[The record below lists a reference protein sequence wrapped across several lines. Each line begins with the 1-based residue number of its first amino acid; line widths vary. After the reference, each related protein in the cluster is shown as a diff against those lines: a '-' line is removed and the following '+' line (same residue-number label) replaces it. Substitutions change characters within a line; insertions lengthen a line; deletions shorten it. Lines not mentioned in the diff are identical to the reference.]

1 MAGSADNP
9 QASPHLSPSGL
20 QVGGAFAGRVAIVTG
35 GTSGIGAETVRRLSR
50 EGAGVL
56 ATGRDTARGEALAAE
71 CERVEFVTADLTEPA
86 GPAAVVEAATEA
98 FGGLDVLVNNAA
110 LDHTGEL
117 ISVPMAEA
125 HQVFEVNFFAS
136 LAMLQLAA
144 AAMRGNGGGAI
155 VNVTS
160 RLASIAVEQM
170 GIYSASKGALLALTR
185 SAALELAPHGVRVNA
200 VAPGMTRTP
209 LYESWIAEQAD
220 PDAIRREVAASV
232 PQGRIAE
239 PEDIAAAIVYLA
251 SDDAAHI
258 TGASLPV
265 DGGYTAA

>member
-1 MAGSADNP
+1 M
-9 QASPHLSPSGL
+9 
-20 QVGGAFAGRVAIVTG
+20 GGFAGRVAIVTG
-35 GTSGIGAETVRRLSR
+35 GTSGIGAETARRLAG
-50 EGAGVL
+50 EGAAVL
-56 ATGRDTARGEALAAE
+56 ATGRDTGRGEALAAE
-71 CERVEFVTADLTEPA
+71 CEGVDFLTADLTEDGAPA
-86 GPAAVVEAATEA
+86 RVVGAALDAH
-98 FGGLDVLVNNAA
+98 GRLDVLVNNAA

-117 ISVPMAEA
+117 ITVPMNEA
-125 HQVFEVNFFAS
+125 RGVFEVNFFAAM
-136 LAMLQLAA
+136 AMLQLAA
-144 AAMRGNGGGAI
+144 AAMRSGGGGAI

-160 RLASIAVEQM
+160 RLASIGVEQM

-209 LYESWIAEQAD
+209 LYEAWVAEQPD
-220 PDAIRREVAASV
+220 PEKVAREVAASV

-239 PEDIAAAIVYLA
+239 PGDVAAAIVYLA
-251 SDDAAHI
+251 SADAAHI

>member
-1 MAGSADNP
+1 MAGFE
-9 QASPHLSPSGL
+9 GT
-20 QVGGAFAGRVAIVTG
+20 VAIVTG

-50 EGAGVL
+50 AGGAVL
-56 ATGRDTARGEALAAE
+56 ATGRDTGRGEALAAE
-71 CERVEFVTADLTEPA
+71 CERVDFLTADLTEDGAPTRVVD
-86 GPAAVVEAATEA
+86 AALAAH
-98 FGGLDVLVNNAA
+98 GRLDVLVNNAA

-117 ISVPMAEA
+117 ITVPMADARE
-125 HQVFEVNFFAS
+125 VFEVNFFAAM
-136 LAMLQLAA
+136 AMLQLAA
-144 AAMRGNGGGAI
+144 AAMRANGGGAI

-160 RLASIAVEQM
+160 RLASIGVEQM

-209 LYESWIAEQAD
+209 LYEAWVAEQED
-220 PDAIRREVAASV
+220 PEAT
-232 PQGRIAE
+232 
-239 PEDIAAAIVYLA
+239 IVFLA
-251 SDDAAHI
+251 SADAAHI

>member
-1 MAGSADNP
+1 MS
-9 QASPHLSPSGL
+9 
-20 QVGGAFAGRVAIVTG
+20 FAGRVAIVTG

-50 EGAGVL
+50 EGATVL
-56 ATGRDTARGEALAAE
+56 ATGRDGARGMRLADE
-71 CERVEFVTADLTEPA
+71 CERVGFLTADLTDAEAPA
-86 GPAAVVEAATEA
+86 RIVEAALAEH
-98 FGGLDVLVNNAA
+98 GRLDVLVNNAA

-117 ISVPMAEA
+117 IAVPMEEA
-125 HQVFEVNFFAS
+125 RQVFEVNFFAS
-136 LAMLQLAA
+136 LAMLQQAA
-144 AAMRGNGGGAI
+144 AAMRADGGGAI

-160 RLASIAVEQM
+160 RLASIGVEEM
-170 GIYSASKGALLALTR
+170 GVYSASKGALLALTR

-209 LYESWIAEQAD
+209 LYEAWVAEQED
-220 PDAIRREVAASV
+220 PEGAARAVAESV

-239 PEDIAAAIVYLA
+239 PGDVAAAIVYLA
-251 SDDAAHI
+251 SEDASHI

>member
-1 MAGSADNP
+1 M
-9 QASPHLSPSGL
+9 SGDD
-20 QVGGAFAGRVAIVTG
+20 FAGRVAIVTG
-35 GTSGIGAETVRRLSR
+35 GTSGIGATTVRRLSR
-50 EGAGVL
+50 AGARVL
-56 ATGRDTARGEALAAE
+56 ATRRDAERGAALAAE
-71 CERVEFVTADLTEPA
+71 CDRVEFLTADLTEDGAPA
-86 GPAAVVEAATEA
+86 RVVAAAQEA

-125 HQVFEVNFFAS
+125 HEVFEVNFFAS

-144 AAMRGNGGGAI
+144 AAMRANGAGAI

-160 RLASIAVEQM
+160 RLASIAVEEM
-170 GIYSASKGALLALTR
+170 GIYAASKGALLALTR

-209 LYESWIAEQAD
+209 LYEAWIADQPD
-220 PDAIRREVAASV
+220 PEAVRREVAASV

-239 PEDIAAAIVYLA
+239 PEDVAAAIVYLA

-265 DGGYTAA
+265 DGGYTVA

>member
-1 MAGSADNP
+1 MSF
-9 QASPHLSPSGL
+9 S
-20 QVGGAFAGRVAIVTG
+20 GRVAIVTG

-50 EGAGVL
+50 EGATVL
-56 ATGRDTARGEALAAE
+56 ATGRDTERGSALAEE
-71 CERVEFVTADLTEPA
+71 CERVTFLTADLTEDGAPA
-86 GPAAVVEAATEA
+86 RVVAAAQDAH
-98 FGGLDVLVNNAA
+98 GRLDVLVNNAA

-117 ISVPMAEA
+117 IAVPMAEA
-125 HQVFEVNFFAS
+125 REIFEVNFFAS
-136 LAMLQLAA
+136 LAMLQAGA
-144 AAMRGNGGGAI
+144 AAMRADGGGAI

-160 RLASIAVEQM
+160 RLASIGVEKM
-170 GIYSASKGALLALTR
+170 GVYSASKGALLALTR

-209 LYESWIAEQAD
+209 LYESWVEGHDDPEATRRAVAEA
-220 PDAIRREVAASV
+220 V

-239 PEDIAAAIVYLA
+239 PDDVAAAIVFLA
-251 SDDAAHI
+251 SDDASHI